1 MCVFFFVY
9 SVMTIYNH
17 RIILFQGLYDI
28 MSLTGTK
35 QNGTTSRKKTNVSP
49 SELRCLYMLSE
60 LDCKSSKML
69 KTHHVISAT
78 SDRSVK
84 TMTTKDAVE

>member
-28 MSLTGTK
+28 LNLTGTK
-35 QNGTTSRKKTNVSP
+35 QNGTTSRKKTKVSP
-49 SELRCLYMLSE
+49 SALRCLYMLS
-60 LDCKSSKML
+60 DS
-69 KTHHVISAT
+69 TINP
-78 SDRSVK
+78 VK
-84 TMTTKDAVE
+84 R